1 MSFTSFTFHKLKK
14 KVTAVVGRTA
24 DWALFL
30 GIVLIG
36 GVGSSWYMVDA
47 GSSLTTVTVGP
58 WTTWPSAARSDADP
72 YTRAH
77 YARLGLLPLS
87 TEYAQTFVA
96 RTDSEGRGLHSSC
109 DYTIEGQEFGGYW
122 WSLSAFD
129 AKGRLIPSVTD
140 RHTYTRDTTA
150 LNPDGTFTVSLSR
163 DPEPGNW
170 LPVGGGGRLALVYTV
185 IDLGVRAVSQDGDI
199 EKRLPVIKRKSC

>member
-14 KVTAVVGRTA
+14 KVAAVVGRTA

-47 GSSLTTVTVGP
+47 GSSLTTTTIGS

-77 YARLGLLPLS
+77 YARLGLLP
-87 TEYAQTFVA
+87 
-96 RTDSEGRGLHSSC
+96 
-109 DYTIEGQEFGGYW
+109 
-122 WSLSAFD
+122 
-129 AKGRLIPSVTD
+129 
-140 RHTYTRDTTA
+140 
-150 LNPDGTFTVSLSR
+150 
-163 DPEPGNW
+163 
-170 LPVGGGGRLALVYTV
+170 GGRLLDDPLAQFGGDGLGGLRLAQAT
-185 IDLGVRAVSQDGDI
+185 DLPRSLACFDRPGSSSR
-199 EKRLPVIKRKSC
+199 